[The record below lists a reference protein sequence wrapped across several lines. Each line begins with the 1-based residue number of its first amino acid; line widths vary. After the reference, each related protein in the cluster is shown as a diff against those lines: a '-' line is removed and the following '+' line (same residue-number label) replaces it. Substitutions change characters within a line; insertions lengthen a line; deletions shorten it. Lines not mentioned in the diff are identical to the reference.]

1 MPVAV
6 TVAEDRFVAGEG
18 SAVVGAIEGRPVLPA
33 DKLRRVASG
42 VHGRP
47 TVVQNVESLVHVAL
61 IARFGVAWFRW
72 WGTDPEPGTALVT
85 VSGAVERPGVV
96 AVAHGQPAAAD
107 IRGRR
112 AAAPRTGVGRRLP
125 RRPARPA

>member
-6 TVAEDRFVAGEG
+6 TVAEDWFVAGEE
-18 SAVVGAIEGRPVLPA
+18 SAVVGAIEGRPARPA

-61 IARFGVAWFRW
+61 IARFGSL
-72 WGTDPEPGTALVT
+72 G
-85 VSGAVERPGVV
+85 SG
-96 AVAHGQPAAAD
+96 
-107 IRGRR
+107 RGAPTRSR
-112 AAAPRTGVGRRLP
+112 APRWSPSVARSSA
-125 RRPARPA
+125 PA